1 MSTPYDDIIHL
12 PHHVSETRS
21 RMSAHDR
28 AAQFSP
34 FAALTGYE
42 ESIEEMRRI
51 VDAPAELDVD
61 GIAMVDEKLRLLA
74 GRLEEKPLVTLTCF
88 VPDSRKQGGAYVSVT
103 GYVKRVDPHEK
114 AVLLTDGKSIP
125 FARIYDV
132 E

>member
-1 MSTPYDDIIHL
+1 MTTPYDDIIHL
-12 PHHVSETRS
+12 PHHVSATRS
-21 RMSAHDR
+21 RMSIHDR

-51 VDAPAELDVD
+51 VDTPAELDVD

-74 GRLEEKPLVTLTCF
+74 DRLEEKPLVTLTCF

-103 GYVKRVDPHEK
+103 GYVKRIDSHKKVI
-114 AVLLTDGKSIP
+114 LMTDGREIP
-125 FARIYDV
+125 FEKIYDL